1 MTLKNTLNEAIKL
14 LEINK
19 EIILIN
25 IIKSSGSS
33 PRTSDAMMIAYF
45 DENDN
50 KKTLST
56 IGGGILEFKVLNDA
70 FTLLKTKSNGK
81 KNYSLTNEESGGVG
95 MLCGGNVEIDFKY
108 INKNNKEII
117 ERLIEEEN
125 KKNSNVYIFGAGHVS
140 LDLVDILN
148 KLSFNCIVIDDRE
161 EFANK
166 ERFYNAYKIIVDD
179 YENVF
184 NKINITEKDYII
196 IVTRGHSYDYIVEKN
211 ALKTNAYYIGMI
223 GSRKKITTL
232 HNKLKEE
239 EKYTDEMI
247 KRVNAPI
254 GMQIGAES
262 TEEIAVSIAAE
273 LILKRAIF
281 ENRRKIKKE

>member
-1 MTLKNTLNEAIKL
+1 MTIKNTLNEAIKL
-14 LEINK
+14 LESNK
-19 EIILIN
+19 EIMLIN
-25 IIKSSGSS
+25 IAKSSGSS

-45 DENDN
+45 DENNN

-56 IGGGILEFKVLNDA
+56 IGGGVLEFKVLNDA
-70 FTLLKTKSNGK
+70 FTLLQQKANNK

-95 MLCGGNVEIDFKY
+95 MLCGGNVEIDFRY

-117 ERLIEEEN
+117 ENLIEKEN

-140 LDLVDILN
+140 LDLVDILS
-148 KLSFNCIVIDDRE
+148 KLSFNCIIIDDRE
-161 EFANK
+161 EFAN
-166 ERFYNAYKIIVDD
+166 RFNNAIIVDD

-223 GSRKKITTL
+223 GSSKKIATL

-247 KRVNAPI
+247 DRVHAPI

-281 ENRRKIKKE
+281 ENRRKIKKQ

>member
-1 MTLKNTLNEAIKL
+1 MTTKNTLNQAYKL
-14 LEINK
+14 LKQNR

-45 DENDN
+45 DENNN

-56 IGGGILEFKVLNDA
+56 IGGGVLEFKVLNDA
-70 FTLLKTKSNGK
+70 FTLLQQKANNK

-95 MLCGGNVEIDFKY
+95 MLCGGNVEIDFRY

-117 ERLIEEEN
+117 ENLIEEEN

-140 LDLVDILN
+140 LDLVDILS

-161 EFANK
+161 EFAN
-166 ERFYNAYKIIVDD
+166 RFNNAIIVDD

-223 GSRKKITTL
+223 GSSKKIATL
-232 HNKLKEE
+232 HNRLKEE

-247 KRVNAPI
+247 DRVHAPI
-254 GMQIGAES
+254 GLQIGAES

-281 ENRRKIKKE
+281 ENRRKIKKQ

>member
-1 MTLKNTLNEAIKL
+1 MTIKNTLNEAIKL
-14 LEINK
+14 LESNK
-19 EIILIN
+19 EIMLIN
-25 IIKSSGSS
+25 IAKSSGSS

-45 DENDN
+45 DENNN

-56 IGGGILEFKVLNDA
+56 IGGGVLEFKVLNDA
-70 FTLLKTKSNGK
+70 FTLLQQKANNK

-108 INKNNKEII
+108 INKNNKKII
-117 ERLIEEEN
+117 EKLIEEES
-125 KKNSNVYIFGAGHVS
+125 KKNNNVYIFGAGHIS

-161 EFANK
+161 EFAN
-166 ERFYNAYKIIVDD
+166 RFNNAIIVDD

-223 GSRKKITTL
+223 GSSKKIATL
-232 HNKLKEE
+232 HNRLKEE
-239 EKYTDEMI
+239 EKYTDEMVD
-247 KRVNAPI
+247 RVHAPI
-254 GMQIGAES
+254 GLQIGAES

-281 ENRRKIKKE
+281 ENRRKIKKQ

>member
-1 MTLKNTLNEAIKL
+1 MTIKNTLNEAIKL
-14 LEINK
+14 LESNK
-19 EIILIN
+19 EIMLIN
-25 IIKSSGSS
+25 IAKSSGSS

-45 DENDN
+45 DENNN

-56 IGGGILEFKVLNDA
+56 IGGGVLEFKVLNDA
-70 FTLLKTKSNGK
+70 FTLLQQKSNNK

-95 MLCGGNVEIDFKY
+95 MLCGGNVEIDFRY

-117 ERLIEEEN
+117 ENLIEEEN

-140 LDLVDILN
+140 LDLVDILS

-161 EFANK
+161 EFAN
-166 ERFYNAYKIIVDD
+166 RFNNAIIVDD

-223 GSRKKITTL
+223 GSSKKIATL
-232 HNKLKEE
+232 HNRLKEE

-247 KRVNAPI
+247 DRVHAPI
-254 GMQIGAES
+254 GLQIGAES

-281 ENRRKIKKE
+281 ENRRKIKKQ

>member
-1 MTLKNTLNEAIKL
+1 MTLTNTFTESIKL
-14 LEINK
+14 LELNK
-19 EIILIN
+19 EIMLIK
-25 IIKSSGSS
+25 IINSKGSS
-33 PRTSDAMMIAYF
+33 PRTSDAVMIAYF
-45 DENDN
+45 DENNN

-70 FTLLKTKSNGK
+70 FALIEKKSDYK

-117 ERLIEEEN
+117 EKLIEEESKRN
-125 KKNSNVYIFGAGHVS
+125 NNVYIFGAGHIS

-166 ERFYNAYKIIVDD
+166 ERFNNAYKIIVDD

-223 GSRKKITTL
+223 GSNKKITTL

-239 EKYTDEMI
+239 EKYTDEML

-281 ENRRKIKKE
+281 ENRRKIKK

>member
-1 MTLKNTLNEAIKL
+1 M
-14 LEINK
+14 
-19 EIILIN
+19 
-25 IIKSSGSS
+25 
-33 PRTSDAMMIAYF
+33 
-45 DENDN
+45 
-50 KKTLST
+50 
-56 IGGGILEFKVLNDA
+56 
-70 FTLLKTKSNGK
+70 
-81 KNYSLTNEESGGVG
+81 
-95 MLCGGNVEIDFKY
+95 Y
-108 INKNNKEII
+108 I
-117 ERLIEEEN
+117 
-125 KKNSNVYIFGAGHVS
+125 
-140 LDLVDILN
+140 DLVDILS

-161 EFANK
+161 EFAN
-166 ERFYNAYKIIVDD
+166 RFNNAIIVDD

-223 GSRKKITTL
+223 GSSKKIATL

-239 EKYTDEMI
+239 EKYTDEML

-254 GMQIGAES
+254 GIKIGAES

-281 ENRRKIKKE
+281 ENRRKIKKQ

>member
-14 LEINK
+14 LELNK

-45 DENDN
+45 DENNN

-70 FTLLKTKSNGK
+70 FTLLEKKSNDK

-117 ERLIEEEN
+117 EKLIEEEN

-161 EFANK
+161 EFAN
-166 ERFYNAYKIIVDD
+166 RFNNAIIVDD

-223 GSRKKITTL
+223 GSSKKIATL
-232 HNKLKEE
+232 HNRLKEE

-247 KRVNAPI
+247 KKVHAPI

-281 ENRRKIKKE
+281 ENRRKIKK

>member
-1 MTLKNTLNEAIKL
+1 MTIKNTLNEAIKL
-14 LEINK
+14 LESNK
-19 EIILIN
+19 EIMLIN
-25 IIKSSGSS
+25 IAKSSGSS

-45 DENDN
+45 DENNN

-56 IGGGILEFKVLNDA
+56 IGGGVLEFKVLNDA
-70 FTLLKTKSNGK
+70 FTLLQQKANNN

-95 MLCGGNVEIDFKY
+95 MLCGGNVEIDFRY

-117 ERLIEEEN
+117 ENLIEEEN

-140 LDLVDILN
+140 LDLVDILS
-148 KLSFNCIVIDDRE
+148 KLSFNCIIIDDRE
-161 EFANK
+161 EFAN
-166 ERFYNAYKIIVDD
+166 RFNNAIIVDD

-223 GSRKKITTL
+223 GSSKKIATL

-247 KRVNAPI
+247 DRVHAPI

-281 ENRRKIKKE
+281 ENRRKIKKQ

>member
-14 LEINK
+14 LELNR
-19 EIILIN
+19 EIMLIN

-45 DENDN
+45 DENNN

-70 FTLLKTKSNGK
+70 FTLLETKSNDK

-117 ERLIEEEN
+117 ENLIKEEN

-161 EFANK
+161 EFAN
-166 ERFYNAYKIIVDD
+166 RFNNAIIVDD

-223 GSRKKITTL
+223 GSSKKITAL

-239 EKYTDEMI
+239 EKYTDEML
-247 KRVNAPI
+247 KRVNTPI

-281 ENRRKIKKE
+281 ENRRKIKKQYA

>member
-1 MTLKNTLNEAIKL
+1 MTIKNTLNEAIKL
-14 LEINK
+14 LELNK
-19 EIILIN
+19 EIMLIN
-25 IIKSSGSS
+25 IAKSSGSS

-45 DENDN
+45 DENNN

-56 IGGGILEFKVLNDA
+56 IGGGILEFKILNDA
-70 FTLLKTKSNGK
+70 FTLLQKKSNDK

-108 INKNNKEII
+108 IDKNNKEII
-117 ERLIEEEN
+117 ENLLKEEN
-125 KKNSNVYIFGAGHVS
+125 KKNSNVYMGHVS

-161 EFANK
+161 EFAN
-166 ERFYNAYKIIVDD
+166 RFNNAIIVDD

-223 GSRKKITTL
+223 GSSKKIATL
-232 HNKLKEE
+232 HNRLKEE
-239 EKYTDEMI
+239 EKYTDEMVD
-247 KRVNAPI
+247 RVHAPI
-254 GMQIGAES
+254 GLQIGAES

>member
-1 MTLKNTLNEAIKL
+1 MTIKNTLNEAIKL
-14 LEINK
+14 LESNK
-19 EIILIN
+19 EIMLIN
-25 IIKSSGSS
+25 IAKSSGSS

-45 DENDN
+45 DENNN

-56 IGGGILEFKVLNDA
+56 IGGGVLEFKVLNDA
-70 FTLLKTKSNGK
+70 FTLLQQKANNK

-95 MLCGGNVEIDFKY
+95 MLCGGNVEIDFRY

-117 ERLIEEEN
+117 ENLIEEEN

-140 LDLVDILN
+140 LDLVDILS

-161 EFANK
+161 EFAN
-166 ERFYNAYKIIVDD
+166 RFNNAIIVDD

-223 GSRKKITTL
+223 GSSKKIATL
-232 HNKLKEE
+232 HNRLKEE

-247 KRVNAPI
+247 DRVHAPI

-281 ENRRKIKKE
+281 ENRRKIKKQ

>member
-1 MTLKNTLNEAIKL
+1 MTLTNTFTESIKL
-14 LEINK
+14 LELNK
-19 EIILIN
+19 EIMLIK
-25 IIKSSGSS
+25 IINSKGSS
-33 PRTSDAMMIAYF
+33 PRTSDAVMIAYF
-45 DENDN
+45 DENNN

-70 FTLLKTKSNGK
+70 FALIEKKSDYK

-117 ERLIEEEN
+117 EKLIEEES
-125 KKNSNVYIFGAGHVS
+125 KKNNNVYIFGAGHIS

-166 ERFYNAYKIIVDD
+166 ERFNNAYKIIVDD

-223 GSRKKITTL
+223 GSNKKITTL

-239 EKYTDEMI
+239 EKYTDEML

-281 ENRRKIKKE
+281 ENRRKIKK

>member
-14 LEINK
+14 LELNK

-45 DENDN
+45 DENNN

-70 FTLLKTKSNGK
+70 FTLLEKKSNDK

-117 ERLIEEEN
+117 EKLIEEEN

-140 LDLVDILN
+140 LDLVDILS

-161 EFANK
+161 EFAN
-166 ERFYNAYKIIVDD
+166 RFNNAIIVDD

-223 GSRKKITTL
+223 GSSKKIAAL
-232 HNKLKEE
+232 HNRLKEE

-247 KRVNAPI
+247 KKVHAPI

-281 ENRRKIKKE
+281 ENRRKIKQ

>member
-1 MTLKNTLNEAIKL
+1 MTIKNTLNEAIKL
-14 LEINK
+14 LESNK
-19 EIILIN
+19 EIMLIN
-25 IIKSSGSS
+25 IAKSSGSS

-45 DENDN
+45 DENNN

-56 IGGGILEFKVLNDA
+56 IGGGVLEFKVLNDA
-70 FTLLKTKSNGK
+70 FTLLQQKANNK

-95 MLCGGNVEIDFKY
+95 MLCGGNVEIDFRY

-117 ERLIEEEN
+117 ENLIEKEN
-125 KKNSNVYIFGAGHVS
+125 KKNNNVYIFGAGHVS
-140 LDLVDILN
+140 LDLVDILS
-148 KLSFNCIVIDDRE
+148 KLSFNCIIIDDRE
-161 EFANK
+161 EFAN
-166 ERFYNAYKIIVDD
+166 RFNNAIIVDD

-223 GSRKKITTL
+223 GSSKKIATL
-232 HNKLKEE
+232 HNRLKEE

-247 KRVNAPI
+247 ERVHAPI
-254 GMQIGAES
+254 GLQIGAES

-281 ENRRKIKKE
+281 ENRRKIKKQ

>member
-1 MTLKNTLNEAIKL
+1 MTIKNTLNEAIKL
-14 LEINK
+14 LESNK
-19 EIILIN
+19 EIMLIN
-25 IIKSSGSS
+25 IAKSSGSS

-45 DENDN
+45 DENNN

-56 IGGGILEFKVLNDA
+56 IGGGVLEFKVLNDA
-70 FTLLKTKSNGK
+70 FTLLQQKSNNK

-95 MLCGGNVEIDFKY
+95 MLCGGNVEIDFRY

-117 ERLIEEEN
+117 ENLIEEEK

-140 LDLVDILN
+140 LDLVDILS

-161 EFANK
+161 EFAN
-166 ERFYNAYKIIVDD
+166 RFNNAIIVDD

-223 GSRKKITTL
+223 GSSKKIATL
-232 HNKLKEE
+232 HNRLKEE

-247 KRVNAPI
+247 DRVHAPI
-254 GMQIGAES
+254 GLQIGAES

-281 ENRRKIKKE
+281 ENRRKIKKQ

>member
-14 LEINK
+14 LELNK

-45 DENDN
+45 DENNN

-70 FTLLKTKSNGK
+70 FTLLEKKSNDK

-117 ERLIEEEN
+117 EKLIEEEN

-140 LDLVDILN
+140 LDLVDILS

-161 EFANK
+161 EFAN
-166 ERFYNAYKIIVDD
+166 RFNNAIIVDD

-223 GSRKKITTL
+223 GSSKKIATL
-232 HNKLKEE
+232 HNRLKEE

-247 KRVNAPI
+247 KKVHAPI

-281 ENRRKIKKE
+281 ENRRKIKK

>member
-14 LEINK
+14 LELNR

-45 DENDN
+45 DENNN

-70 FTLLKTKSNGK
+70 FTLLETKSNDK

-117 ERLIEEEN
+117 EKLIEEEN

-161 EFANK
+161 EFAN
-166 ERFYNAYKIIVDD
+166 RFNNAIIVDD

-223 GSRKKITTL
+223 GSSKKIATL
-232 HNKLKEE
+232 HNRLKEE

-247 KRVNAPI
+247 KKVHAPI

-262 TEEIAVSIAAE
+262 TEEIAISIAAE

-281 ENRRKIKKE
+281 ENRRKIKK

>member
-1 MTLKNTLNEAIKL
+1 MTTKNTLNEAIKL
-14 LEINK
+14 LELNK
-19 EIILIN
+19 EIMLIN
-25 IIKSSGSS
+25 IAKSSGSS

-45 DENDN
+45 DENNN

-56 IGGGILEFKVLNDA
+56 IGGGVLEFKVLNDA
-70 FTLLKTKSNGK
+70 FTLLQQKANNK

-95 MLCGGNVEIDFKY
+95 MLCGGNVEIDFRY

-117 ERLIEEEN
+117 ENLIEEEN

-140 LDLVDILN
+140 LDLVDILS

-161 EFANK
+161 EFAN
-166 ERFYNAYKIIVDD
+166 RFNNAIIVDD

-223 GSRKKITTL
+223 GSSKKIATL
-232 HNKLKEE
+232 HNRLKEE

-247 KRVNAPI
+247 DRVHAPI
-254 GMQIGAES
+254 GLQIGAES

-281 ENRRKIKKE
+281 ENRRKIKKQ

>member
-1 MTLKNTLNEAIKL
+1 MTTKNTLNQAYKL
-14 LEINK
+14 LKQNR

-45 DENDN
+45 DENNN

-56 IGGGILEFKVLNDA
+56 IGGGVLEFKVLNDA
-70 FTLLKTKSNGK
+70 FALLEKKSDYK

-108 INKNNKEII
+108 INKNNKKII
-117 ERLIEEEN
+117 EKLIEEES
-125 KKNSNVYIFGAGHVS
+125 KKNNNVYIFGAGHIS
-140 LDLVDILN
+140 LDLVDILS
-148 KLSFNCIVIDDRE
+148 KLSFNCIIIDDRE
-161 EFANK
+161 EFAN
-166 ERFYNAYKIIVDD
+166 RFNNAIIVDD

-223 GSRKKITTL
+223 GSSKKIATL

-239 EKYTDEMI
+239 EKYTDEML

-254 GMQIGAES
+254 GIKIGAES

-281 ENRRKIKKE
+281 ENRRKIKK

>member
-1 MTLKNTLNEAIKL
+1 MTLTNTFTEAIKL
-14 LEINK
+14 LELNK
-19 EIILIN
+19 EIMLIK
-25 IIKSSGSS
+25 IINSKGSS
-33 PRTSDAMMIAYF
+33 PRTSDAVMIAYF
-45 DENDN
+45 DENNN

-70 FTLLKTKSNGK
+70 FALLEKKSDYK

-117 ERLIEEEN
+117 EKLIEEES
-125 KKNSNVYIFGAGHVS
+125 KKNNNVYIFGAGHIS

-184 NKINITEKDYII
+184 NKINITERDYII

-223 GSRKKITTL
+223 GSSKKITTL

-239 EKYTDEMI
+239 EKYTDEML

-254 GMQIGAES
+254 GIKIGAES

-281 ENRRKIKKE
+281 ENRRKIKK

>member
-1 MTLKNTLNEAIKL
+1 
-14 LEINK
+14 
-19 EIILIN
+19 
-25 IIKSSGSS
+25 
-33 PRTSDAMMIAYF
+33 MMIAYF
-45 DENDN
+45 DENNN

-70 FTLLKTKSNGK
+70 FTLLQKKSNDK

-108 INKNNKEII
+108 IDKNNKEII

-223 GSRKKITTL
+223 GSSKKIATL
-232 HNKLKEE
+232 HNRLKEE

-247 KRVNAPI
+247 KRVHAPI
-254 GMQIGAES
+254 GMPIGAES

-281 ENRRKIKKE
+281 ENRRKIKK

>member
-1 MTLKNTLNEAIKL
+1 MTIKNTLNEAIKL
-14 LEINK
+14 LELNK
-19 EIILIN
+19 EIMLIN
-25 IIKSSGSS
+25 IAKSSGSS

-45 DENDN
+45 DENNN

-70 FTLLKTKSNGK
+70 FTLLQKKSNDK
-81 KNYSLTNEESGGVG
+81 KTYSLTNEESGGVG

-108 INKNNKEII
+108 IDKNNKEII
-117 ERLIEEEN
+117 ENLLKEEN

-161 EFANK
+161 EFAN
-166 ERFYNAYKIIVDD
+166 RFNNAIIVDD

-184 NKINITEKDYII
+184 NKINITERDYII

-223 GSRKKITTL
+223 GSHKKITTL
-232 HNKLKEE
+232 HNRLKEE

-247 KRVNAPI
+247 ERVNAPI
-254 GMQIGAES
+254 GLPIGAES

>member
-1 MTLKNTLNEAIKL
+1 MTIKNTLNEAIKL
-14 LEINK
+14 LELNK
-19 EIILIN
+19 EIMLIN
-25 IIKSSGSS
+25 IAKSSGSS

-45 DENDN
+45 DENNN

-56 IGGGILEFKVLNDA
+56 IGGGILEFKILNDA
-70 FTLLKTKSNGK
+70 FTLLQKKSNDK

-117 ERLIEEEN
+117 ENLIEEEN

-140 LDLVDILN
+140 LDLVDILS

-161 EFANK
+161 EFAN
-166 ERFYNAYKIIVDD
+166 RFNNAIIVDD

-223 GSRKKITTL
+223 GSSKKIATL
-232 HNKLKEE
+232 HNRLKEE

-247 KRVNAPI
+247 DRVHAPI

-281 ENRRKIKKE
+281 ENRRKIKKQ

>member
-1 MTLKNTLNEAIKL
+1 MTIKNTLNEAIKL
-14 LEINK
+14 LESNK
-19 EIILIN
+19 EIMLIN
-25 IIKSSGSS
+25 IAKSSGSS

-45 DENDN
+45 DENNN

-56 IGGGILEFKVLNDA
+56 IGGGVLEFKVLNDA
-70 FTLLKTKSNGK
+70 FTLLQQKANNN

-95 MLCGGNVEIDFKY
+95 MLCGGNVEIDFRY

-117 ERLIEEEN
+117 ENLIEEEN

-140 LDLVDILN
+140 LDLVDILS

-161 EFANK
+161 EFAN
-166 ERFYNAYKIIVDD
+166 RFNNAIIVDD

-223 GSRKKITTL
+223 GSSKKIATL
-232 HNKLKEE
+232 HNRLKEE

-247 KRVNAPI
+247 DRVHAPI

-281 ENRRKIKKE
+281 ENRRKIKKQ

>member
-1 MTLKNTLNEAIKL
+1 MTTKNTLNQAYKL
-14 LEINK
+14 LKQNR

-45 DENDN
+45 DENNN

-56 IGGGILEFKVLNDA
+56 IGGGVLEFKVLNDA
-70 FTLLKTKSNGK
+70 FTLLQKKSNDK

-95 MLCGGNVEIDFKY
+95 MLCGGNVEIDFRY

-117 ERLIEEEN
+117 ENLIEEEN

-140 LDLVDILN
+140 LDLVDILS

-161 EFANK
+161 EFAN
-166 ERFYNAYKIIVDD
+166 RFNNAIIVDD

-223 GSRKKITTL
+223 GSSKKIATL
-232 HNKLKEE
+232 HNRLKEE

-247 KRVNAPI
+247 DRVHAPI
-254 GMQIGAES
+254 GLQIGAES

-281 ENRRKIKKE
+281 ENRRKIKKQ

>member
-1 MTLKNTLNEAIKL
+1 MTLTNTFTEAIKL
-14 LEINK
+14 LELNK
-19 EIILIN
+19 EIMLIK
-25 IIKSSGSS
+25 IINSKGSS
-33 PRTSDAMMIAYF
+33 PRTSDAVMIAYF
-45 DENDN
+45 DENNN

-70 FTLLKTKSNGK
+70 FALIEKKSDYK

-117 ERLIEEEN
+117 EKLIEEEN
-125 KKNSNVYIFGAGHVS
+125 KKNSNVYIFGAGHIS

-166 ERFYNAYKIIVDD
+166 ERFYNAYKIIADD

-184 NKINITEKDYII
+184 NKINITERDYII

-223 GSRKKITTL
+223 GSNKKITTL

-239 EKYTDEMI
+239 EKYTDEML

-281 ENRRKIKKE
+281 ENRRKIKK

>member
-1 MTLKNTLNEAIKL
+1 MTIKNTLNEAIKL
-14 LEINK
+14 LESNK
-19 EIILIN
+19 EIMLIN
-25 IIKSSGSS
+25 IAKSSGSS

-45 DENDN
+45 DENNN

-56 IGGGILEFKVLNDA
+56 IGGGVLEFKVLNDA
-70 FTLLKTKSNGK
+70 FTLLQQKANNK

-95 MLCGGNVEIDFKY
+95 MLCGGNVEIDFRY

-117 ERLIEEEN
+117 ENLIEKEN

-140 LDLVDILN
+140 LDLVDILS

-161 EFANK
+161 EFAN
-166 ERFYNAYKIIVDD
+166 RFNNAIIVDD

-223 GSRKKITTL
+223 GSSKKIATL

-247 KRVNAPI
+247 DRVHAPI

-281 ENRRKIKKE
+281 ENRRKIKKQ

>member
-1 MTLKNTLNEAIKL
+1 MTIKNTLNEAIKL
-14 LEINK
+14 LELNK
-19 EIILIN
+19 EIMLIN
-25 IIKSSGSS
+25 IAKSSGSS

-45 DENDN
+45 DENNN

-56 IGGGILEFKVLNDA
+56 IGGGVLEFKVLNDA
-70 FTLLKTKSNGK
+70 FTLLQQKANNK

-95 MLCGGNVEIDFKY
+95 MLCGGNVEIDFRY

-117 ERLIEEEN
+117 ENLIEKEN
-125 KKNSNVYIFGAGHVS
+125 KKNNNVYIFGAGHVS
-140 LDLVDILN
+140 LDLVDILS
-148 KLSFNCIVIDDRE
+148 KLSFNCIIIDDRE
-161 EFANK
+161 EFAN
-166 ERFYNAYKIIVDD
+166 RFNNAIIVDD

-223 GSRKKITTL
+223 GSSKKIATL
-232 HNKLKEE
+232 HNRLKEE

-247 KRVNAPI
+247 ERVHAPI
-254 GMQIGAES
+254 GLQIGAES

-281 ENRRKIKKE
+281 ENRRKIKKQ

>member
-1 MTLKNTLNEAIKL
+1 MTTKNTLNQAYKL
-14 LEINK
+14 LKQNREIM
-19 EIILIN
+19 LIN
-25 IIKSSGSS
+25 IAKSSGSS

-45 DENDN
+45 DENNN

-56 IGGGILEFKVLNDA
+56 IGGGVLEFKVLNDA
-70 FTLLKTKSNGK
+70 FTLLQQKANNN

-95 MLCGGNVEIDFKY
+95 MLCGGNVEIDFRY

-117 ERLIEEEN
+117 ENLIEEEEN

-140 LDLVDILN
+140 LDLVDILS
-148 KLSFNCIVIDDRE
+148 KLSFNCIIIDDRE
-161 EFANK
+161 EFAN
-166 ERFYNAYKIIVDD
+166 RFNNAIIVDD

-223 GSRKKITTL
+223 GSSKKIATL

-247 KRVNAPI
+247 DRVHAPI

-281 ENRRKIKKE
+281 ENRRKIKKQ

>member
-14 LEINK
+14 LELNR

-45 DENDN
+45 DENNN

-70 FTLLKTKSNGK
+70 FTLLEKKSNDK

-117 ERLIEEEN
+117 EKLIEEEN

-161 EFANK
+161 EFAN
-166 ERFYNAYKIIVDD
+166 RFNNAIIVDD

-223 GSRKKITTL
+223 GSSKKIATL
-232 HNKLKEE
+232 HNRLKEE

-247 KRVNAPI
+247 KKVHAPI

-281 ENRRKIKKE
+281 ENRRKIKK

>member
-14 LEINK
+14 LELNR

-45 DENDN
+45 DENNN

-70 FTLLKTKSNGK
+70 FTLLQKKSNDK
-81 KNYSLTNEESGGVG
+81 KNYSLTNEESGGLG

-108 INKNNKEII
+108 INQNNKEII
-117 ERLIEEEN
+117 ENLIEEEN
-125 KKNSNVYIFGAGHVS
+125 KKSSNVYIFGAGHVS

-166 ERFYNAYKIIVDD
+166 ERFNNAYKIIVDD

-184 NKINITEKDYII
+184 SKINITERDYII

-223 GSRKKITTL
+223 GSNKKITTL
-232 HNKLKEE
+232 HSKLKEE
-239 EKYTDEMI
+239 EKYTYEMI
-247 KRVNAPI
+247 DKVHAPI
-254 GMQIGAES
+254 GLPIGAES

>member
-1 MTLKNTLNEAIKL
+1 MTTKNTLNQAYKL
-14 LEINK
+14 LKQNI

-25 IIKSSGSS
+25 ITNSSGSS

-45 DENDN
+45 DENNN

-56 IGGGILEFKVLNDA
+56 IGGGILEFKVVNDA
-70 FTLLKTKSNGK
+70 FALLQKKSNDK

-108 INKNNKEII
+108 IDKNNKEII
-117 ERLIEEEN
+117 ENLLKEEN

-161 EFANK
+161 EFAN
-166 ERFYNAYKIIVDD
+166 RFNNAIIVDD

-223 GSRKKITTL
+223 GSHKKITTL
-232 HNKLKEE
+232 HNRLKEE

-247 KRVNAPI
+247 KRVHAPI

>member
-1 MTLKNTLNEAIKL
+1 MTTKNTLNQAYKL
-14 LEINK
+14 LKQNR

-45 DENDN
+45 DENNN

-56 IGGGILEFKVLNDA
+56 IGGGILEFKILNDA
-70 FTLLKTKSNGK
+70 FTLLQKKSNDK

-161 EFANK
+161 EFAN
-166 ERFYNAYKIIVDD
+166 RFNNAIIVDD

-223 GSRKKITTL
+223 GSSKKIATL
-232 HNKLKEE
+232 HNRLKEE

-247 KRVNAPI
+247 KKVHAPI
-254 GMQIGAES
+254 GLQIGAES

-281 ENRRKIKKE
+281 ENRRKIKKQ

>member
-1 MTLKNTLNEAIKL
+1 MTTKNTLNQAYKL
-14 LEINK
+14 LKQNR

-45 DENDN
+45 DENNN

-56 IGGGILEFKVLNDA
+56 IGGGILEFKILNDA
-70 FTLLKTKSNGK
+70 FTLLQKKSNDK

-95 MLCGGNVEIDFKY
+95 MLCGGNVEIDFRY

-117 ERLIEEEN
+117 ENLIEKEN

-140 LDLVDILN
+140 LDLVDILS
-148 KLSFNCIVIDDRE
+148 KLSFNCIIIDDRE
-161 EFANK
+161 EFAN
-166 ERFYNAYKIIVDD
+166 RFNNAIIVDD

-223 GSRKKITTL
+223 GSSKKIATL
-232 HNKLKEE
+232 HNRLKEE

-247 KRVNAPI
+247 ERVHAPI
-254 GMQIGAES
+254 GLQIGAES

-281 ENRRKIKKE
+281 ENRRKIKKQ